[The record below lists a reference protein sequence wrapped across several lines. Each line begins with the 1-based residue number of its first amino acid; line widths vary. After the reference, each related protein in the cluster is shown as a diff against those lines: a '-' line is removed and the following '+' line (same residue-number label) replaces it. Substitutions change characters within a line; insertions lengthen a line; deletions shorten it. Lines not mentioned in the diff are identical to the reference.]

1 MLVILAASDVNGVG
15 GREVRSAAVNIRD
28 CRPVATNGRG
38 KILSSNAGALI
49 RVPGMTEICVSI
61 DVNEAR
67 VIPERKP
74 SRHKNAAVTS
84 DHQRCP
90 AVGDDSSDSAREATR
105 VVDQLSFVSHVAG
118 GASDV
123 VVDVAAG
130 KDNTSV
136 DSAACYQP
144 AEQTRLS
151 QCFGCLG
158 RARHASPLGGSKPQF
173 GGRRHYRD
181 HAPTLSG
188 PHNDVDYPHGL
199 ARESQTKKQKASNGD
214 LLRAPQLQQTPTAI
228 QAPAAQRLLLM
239 RGVLSGGALVR
250 SR

>member
-15 GREVRSAAVNIRD
+15 GREVRSAAVDVRD

-38 KILSSNAGALI
+38 EILAGNAGAVI

-67 VIPERKP
+67 VILERKP
-74 SRHKNAAVTS
+74 SRHQEAAIAS

-90 AVGDDSSDSAREATR
+90 AFGDDSSDSAR

-136 DSAACYQP
+136 DSAACYQTT
-144 AEQTRLS
+144 EQTRLS

-158 RARHASPLGGSKPQF
+158 RARHASRLGRSKPQV
-173 GGRRHYRD
+173 GGRRQYRD
-181 HAPTLSG
+181 HAPYCQVHITTSTI
-188 PHNDVDYPHGL
+188 PTVSL
-199 ARESQTKKQKASNGD
+199 AKVRRRSRRASKGD
-214 LLRAPQLQQTPTAI
+214 SLRAPQLLQMPTA
-228 QAPAAQRLLLM
+228 L
-239 RGVLSGGALVR
+239 R
-250 SR
+250 S